1 MFAVGGISLS
11 TESRPQAHGM
21 STTPRVTPPPNA
33 KTADFGTLMSYIGK
47 PTAAFFDL
55 YAQYWQRGVLPADL
69 KEITRLRNAR
79 VTDCGY

>member
-1 MFAVGGISLS
+1 
-11 TESRPQAHGM
+11 M
-21 STTPRVTPPPNA
+21 STTPRVTPPPN
-33 KTADFGTLMSYIGK
+33 TSVADFGTLMSYIRQ

-55 YAQYWQRGVLPADL
+55 YAEYWQHGVLPPDL

>member
-1 MFAVGGISLS
+1 
-11 TESRPQAHGM
+11 M
-21 STTPRVTPPPNA
+21 STTPRVTPPPQA

-55 YAQYWQRGVLPADL
+55 YAEYWQRGVLPADL